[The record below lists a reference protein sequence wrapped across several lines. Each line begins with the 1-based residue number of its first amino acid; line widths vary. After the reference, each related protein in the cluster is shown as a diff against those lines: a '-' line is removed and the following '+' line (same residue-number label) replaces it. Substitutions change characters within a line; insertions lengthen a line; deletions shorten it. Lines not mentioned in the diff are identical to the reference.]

1 VNVNFKSKQFI
12 FSILAGII
20 VGLLASIFLKP
31 MCWGAIAGVFVA
43 AYLAKVSSPKDG
55 AVVGAIVLMPISI
68 YTFSL
73 GIVQSSMTEK
83 MGITGIFLVFI
94 LGVVS
99 ESGIGALLGL
109 IIGKL
114 FQTIKD
120 KGLFF

>member
-1 VNVNFKSKQFI
+1 VNFKSKQFF

-20 VGLLASIFLKP
+20 VGLLVSIFLKP
-31 MCWGAIAGVFVA
+31 MCWGAIVGVFAA

-55 AVVGAIVLMPISI
+55 AIVGAIVLVPISI

-73 GIVQSSMTEK
+73 GIAQSSVTEK

-94 LGVVS
+94 LGVIS
-99 ESGIGALLGL
+99 ESGIGALFGL

-114 FQTIKD
+114 FQITKD
-120 KGLFF
+120 KRLFF